1 MKKIKALIREEGGRN
16 YEATL
21 TYPQDFTKEELKSES
36 TRQRIVN
43 DFKKFYPKAST
54 IDLLIASK
62 PKINKDR
69 LMRIGQDIASVWGAY
84 CVDVKTYENLVTFNC
99 VEYGEKFSTTLSYEE
114 IEKEYSYIS

>member
-1 MKKIKALIREEGGRN
+1 MKKIKALIKEERGS

-21 TYPQDFTKEELKSES
+21 TYPQEFTKEDLKNEN
-36 TRQRIVN
+36 TKQRIVK

-69 LMRIGQDIASVWGAY
+69 LMRIGQEVASCWGAV
-84 CVDVKTYENLVTFNC
+84 CTGVKTYENLVTFECN
-99 VEYGEKFSTTLSYEE
+99 EYGEKFSTTISYDE
-114 IEKEYSYIS
+114 IKEDYGYVE